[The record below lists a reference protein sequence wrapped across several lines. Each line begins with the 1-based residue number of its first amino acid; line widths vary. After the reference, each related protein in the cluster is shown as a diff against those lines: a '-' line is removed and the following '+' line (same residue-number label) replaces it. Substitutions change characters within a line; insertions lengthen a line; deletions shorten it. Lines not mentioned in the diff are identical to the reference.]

1 MKTQKVQIETIKLDP
16 SNPRSITKE
25 AFERLKQSITDFP
38 EMQSVKPLVVADGYA
53 LAGNMRLLAY
63 KDLGYRELHVLDVS
77 EWSQAKRD
85 EFMIKDNT
93 HYGSWDY
100 DALANEWDTLPLT
113 EWGVAVW
120 DTEVED
126 VKGLTDED
134 DVPEAP
140 QEPITK
146 LGDVWILGEHRV
158 MCGDSTSKEAVEI
171 LMDGQKADMVFTDPP
186 YGMFLEADYTSLS
199 WGDRK
204 GKKYDNVIGDHDDF
218 TPDLIN
224 SIFENF
230 GYCKEVFLWGADYYY
245 KHIPEFD
252 KGHYMVWDKTLESNG
267 DAGSNS
273 EFELLWTK
281 TKHKRQVI
289 HFNWFRFFGLSK
301 QDIKTRMHPTQKPL
315 QVCLPFIEPY
325 TKEGGLIVDIY
336 LGSGSTLIAAEK
348 TNRKCYGMELDPKY
362 CDVIVKRWEDFT
374 GKKAH
379 LEENEFEVITQAH

>member
-25 AFERLKQSITDFP
+25 AFESLKQSITDFP

-93 HYGSWDY
+93 HYGTWDY

-113 EWGVAVW
+113 DWGLDVW
-120 DTEVED
+120 EPEVEEL
-126 VKGLTDED
+126 KGLTDED
-134 DVPEAP
+134 EVPEAP

-171 LMDGQKADMVFTDPP
+171 LMDGEKADMVFTDPP
-186 YGMFLEADYTSLS
+186 YNIDFKPQRGTHDKILNDDMSD
-199 WGDRK
+199 
-204 GKKYDNVIGDHDDF
+204 DDF
-218 TPDLIN
+218 SLFLDGVFNCCYNSLKPDTYVFVWCGWSTVGDFKN
-224 SIFENF
+224 SLNNFFDIKALHIWVKNNF
-230 GYCKEVFLWGADYYY
+230 GIGYYSRPKYEPFFLCLNGKPIKPAKAPADVW
-245 KHIPEFD
+245 EFA
-252 KGHYMVWDKTLESNG
+252 KVHKT
-267 DAGSNS
+267 
-273 EFELLWTK
+273 
-281 TKHKRQVI
+281 I
-289 HFNWFRFFGLSK
+289 HSCE
-301 QDIKTRMHPTQKPL
+301 KP
-315 QVCLPFIEPY
+315 V
-325 TKEGGLIVDIY
+325 GLIIEILNTYDKNGSVLDLF

-348 TNRKCYGMELDPKY
+348 TKRKCYGMELDPKY

-374 GKKAH
+374 GKKATREIDD
-379 LEENEFEVITQAH
+379 LEVITQAH